1 MLKFSKNGKMSFFRK
16 NAKIFKKSKIP
27 PKTSLSPK
35 IPKIWD
41 PPPPP
46 PPPTPSTSLWGGDFT
61 PMTEPIP

>member
-41 PPPPP
+41 PPPHP
-46 PPPTPSTSLWGGDFT
+46 LDFT
-61 PMTEPIP
+61 LGGGFYPYD